1 MRSMVGSRVS
11 GEDFFGREAE
21 MAALRQ
27 LVQDGNHVLLTG
39 QRRMGKTSIAW
50 ELGERLSEEENWLFL
65 PVDVEQATSSEDVV
79 SLLHDQYRLKTVR
92 WWPRLAVGLGDAARN
107 VQDAVRNVQKVGR
120 VKFRKSLTA
129 GNWARHGNR
138 ILRNCALQKR
148 RVLIVVD
155 ELPIFL
161 SRLRGKDGRRKAD
174 EFMSWLRQ
182 GFQTVQGQV
191 PPVLIVSGSIGLKPL
206 VDRLGLSDRINYLH
220 PFRLGPWSREKS
232 IACID
237 ELANS
242 YGIALDEG
250 VAEAIY
256 DQLGL
261 GIPHHVQSFF
271 AYLHTDAKLRGAHRL
286 TADDVGRVF
295 QEGLLG
301 PDGQNDLMHYESR
314 LKDHLAETE
323 YDIAKDIL
331 TEAATQG
338 AFTAAARRSLAA
350 TMDSGAPAHIA
361 SVLDVLTHDG
371 YLAGTDDQYEFASA
385 LIRDWWRIKFS
396 QGYTPLAQRR
406 GTA

>member
-1 MRSMVGSRVS
+1 MRSMVGPRVS
-11 GEDFFGREAE
+11 GKDSFGREAE

-27 LVQDGNHVLLTG
+27 LVQDGNHILLTG

-79 SLLHDQYRLKTVR
+79 TLLYDEYRLKTMR
-92 WWPRLAVGLGDAARN
+92 SRAARLAVGLGDVARN
-107 VQDAVRNVQKVGR
+107 VQEVGLRQMR
-120 VKFRKSLTA
+120 VKFRKGLTA
-129 GNWARHGNR
+129 GNWARHGNDL
-138 ILRNCALQKR
+138 LRKCARQKR

-161 SRLRGKDGRRKAD
+161 SRRRGKDGRRQAD

-182 GFQTVQGQV
+182 GFQTVQGQA

-220 PFRLGPWSREKS
+220 PFRLGPWSRETS
-232 IACID
+232 IACIE

-242 YGIALDEG
+242 DGIALDEG
-250 VAEAIY
+250 VAEAMY
-256 DQLGL
+256 GRLGL

-271 AYLHTDAKLRGAHRL
+271 AYLRMDATLRGAGRL
-286 TADDVGRVF
+286 TVDDVERIYHEV
-295 QEGLLG
+295 LLG

-314 LKDHLAETE
+314 LQDHLADAE

-338 AFTAAARRSLAA
+338 VFTAAARRSMEA
-350 TMDSGAPAHIA
+350 TMDSGAPARIA
-361 SVLDVLTHDG
+361 SVLDILTHDG
-371 YLAGTDDQYEFASA
+371 YLASTDDRYEFASA
-385 LIRDWWRIKFS
+385 FIRDWWRIRFS
-396 QGYTPLAQRR
+396 RGYVPLAQRL
-406 GTA
+406 GAA